1 MIALIRALL
10 NQNLLNS
17 TPTHGIHQE
26 APEVKNQPSQ
36 TQEADEAQPPQEAFA
51 VQELGATV
59 CVMSWSRIPTSRR
72 WRQGISGLLA
82 VLIATATGEAFAA
95 PKSGR
100 KPLTTP
106 APAAKPP
113 AGQRLPAS
121 DDLYEGTVAP
131 LKSAAPR
138 PGAENALVAPL
149 SPGTKYADAW
159 PSERRKPEADLQ
171 LTRDA
176 ENRALAIA
184 AFAEGQ
190 TADERGDPDKA
201 IEAWKRAADLD
212 PANAGLAVKV
222 ATELAKRNEPAEA
235 IRVLKDSIAAAPKEP
250 ATYIYLAQVYAK
262 HLNKPELA
270 MQMAQ
275 KAKSVAPDNFD
286 TWAAVYELHL
296 QLGEKSKAAELME
309 KAIKSPSK
317 DPEFWLGCGGYLR
330 KVFLKDDGS
339 ATPEELLQMEAV
351 FRKAVEL
358 KPKDASVLAQAGDF
372 AVLAHKSREALDF
385 YERAVKLN
393 QAPRDEATKNLRE
406 KYIRALAANNR
417 GAEAIPLLEQ
427 FVRDPSQAQRQD
439 LFELLVELY
448 EQGGQ
453 VEKAIEHYKRSLLID
468 GGEPTNH
475 VNLANMQLR
484 SNKSADAVETLESA
498 RQKFRDRPDLT
509 LRLAHA
515 LSKAKRHGDAMKMFA
530 NVVEESKGRTEALLD
545 AEFYFMWG
553 AAAEQAG
560 NMEKAAELLRKSI
573 SLNPET
579 PEAYNYLG
587 YMWVDRGQNVEEG
600 GQLIRKALE
609 MSPDNG
615 AFLDS
620 LGWYYFKAG
629 KFEEARKELL
639 SALEKLQEE
648 DPVVLDH
655 LADACE
661 QLGNHAEAIKH
672 WEHSLKLKSEAAEK
686 ISQKIEAAKQRL
698 SGAK

>member
-1 MIALIRALL
+1 
-10 NQNLLNS
+10 
-17 TPTHGIHQE
+17 
-26 APEVKNQPSQ
+26 
-36 TQEADEAQPPQEAFA
+36 
-51 VQELGATV
+51 
-59 CVMSWSRIPTSRR
+59 MSRSRISMSRR
-72 WRQGISGLLA
+72 WRRGISGLLA
-82 VLIATATGEAFAA
+82 VLIATATGVAFAA
-95 PKSGR
+95 PKPGK
-100 KPLTTP
+100 KPVP
-106 APAAKPP
+106 VPVPAAKPP
-113 AGQRLPAS
+113 AGQRPPGT
-121 DDLYEGTVAP
+121 DDLYEGPAAAA
-131 LKSAAPR
+131 KAAAPR
-138 PGAENALVAPL
+138 PGADNALVAPL

-159 PSERRKPEADLQ
+159 PSERRKAEADLQ
-171 LTRDA
+171 LTREA

-190 TADERGDPDKA
+190 SADEKGDPDKA

-262 HLNKPELA
+262 HLNKPEIA

-275 KAKSVAPDNFD
+275 KAMAVAPDNFD
-286 TWAAVYELHL
+286 TWAGVYELHL
-296 QLGEKSKAAELME
+296 QLGEKAKAAELME
-309 KAIKSPSK
+309 KAIRSPSK
-317 DPEFWLGCGGYLR
+317 DPEFWLGFGGYLR
-330 KVFLKDDGS
+330 KVFLKDDGT
-339 ATPEELLQMEAV
+339 ATPEELLRMEAV

-358 KPKDASVLAQAGDF
+358 KPRDASVLAQAGDF
-372 AVLAHKSREALDF
+372 AVLAHKNKEALDF

-427 FVRDPSQAQRQD
+427 FARDPSQSLRQD
-439 LFELLVELY
+439 LSELLGELY

-453 VEKAIEHYKRSLLID
+453 MDKAIEHYRRSLVLD
-468 GGEPTNH
+468 AGEPRNH

-484 SNKSADAVETLESA
+484 AKKAADAAETLERA

-509 LRLAHA
+509 FRLAMA
-515 LSKAKRHGDAMKMFA
+515 LSAAKRHADAMKMFG
-530 NVVEESKGRTEALLD
+530 NVVEESKGRNETLLD
-545 AEFYFMWG
+545 GEFYFQWG

-560 NMEKAAELLRKSI
+560 NVEKAADLLRKSI
-573 SLNPET
+573 SLSPET

-609 MSPDNG
+609 ISPDN
-615 AFLDS
+615 AAYLDS

-629 KFEEARKELL
+629 KFQEAKKELL
-639 SALEKLQEE
+639 SALGKLQEE

-661 QLGNHAEAIKH
+661 QLGNHAEAIQH
-672 WEHSLKLKSEAAEK
+672 WERALKLKPDAAEK
-686 ISQKIEAAKQRL
+686 ISQKIEAAKQRQA
-698 SGAK
+698 GGK